1 MSRATFSPALRAIIP
16 VEQGE
21 AIEAFV
27 RVGRDKSMRRYIAAL
42 EDAARRFAFVDAG
55 CFSDR
60 TLLHYATL
68 DKRGHWFVTAKALP
82 CGPSPLWIGVTVK
95 DGKVAEPYAKIAPAE
110 LLAAPGV
117 ILDPYFKPV
126 PASAIRAGDRSAL
139 NTTTQPE
146 RN

>member
-1 MSRATFSPALRAIIP
+1 MSRTTFSPALRAILP

-27 RVGRDKSMRRYIAAL
+27 RVGRDKSMRQYIAAL
-42 EDAARRFAFVDAG
+42 EDAARRFAFLDAG

-68 DKRGHWFVTAKALP
+68 DKRNHWFVTAKALP
-82 CGPSPLWIGVTVK
+82 CGPNPLWIGITVK
-95 DGKVAEPYAKIAPAE
+95 DGEVANPFAKIEPRW
-110 LLAAPGV
+110 LLLRHGV
-117 ILDPYFKPV
+117 ILDPYFKPMS
-126 PASAIRAGDRSAL
+126 ASAIRAGDRTAL
-139 NTTTQPE
+139 NTTPQPE